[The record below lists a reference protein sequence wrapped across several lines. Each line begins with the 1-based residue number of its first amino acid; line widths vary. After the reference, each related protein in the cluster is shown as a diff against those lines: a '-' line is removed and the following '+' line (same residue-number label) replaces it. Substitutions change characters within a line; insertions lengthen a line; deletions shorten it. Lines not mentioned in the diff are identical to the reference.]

1 MFRFLSISL
10 FASLV
15 CLSAVAQSTVSDQ
28 SDAQMSQSADSDEEP
43 PKENKFQVVKDQG
56 LSLGIDLS
64 PFIMRLVK
72 DERTGFAVMGR
83 YGFKNRWFANAEL
96 GYEHIKYD
104 KEGYDYK
111 SDGTFV

>member
-64 PFIMRLVK
+64 PFIMRFRRHGALRLQEQVV
-72 DERTGFAVMGR
+72 RQR
-83 YGFKNRWFANAEL
+83 
-96 GYEHIKYD
+96 
-104 KEGYDYK
+104 
-111 SDGTFV
+111 